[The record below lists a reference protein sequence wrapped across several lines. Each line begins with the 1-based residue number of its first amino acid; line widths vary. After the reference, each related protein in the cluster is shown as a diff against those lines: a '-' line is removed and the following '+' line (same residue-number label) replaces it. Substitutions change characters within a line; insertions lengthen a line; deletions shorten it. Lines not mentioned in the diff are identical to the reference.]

1 MRRSPFAE
9 KLVKATPLLALA
21 VPFVIFGFLQVL
33 VVQPER
39 GAARAARGE
48 AASLHE
54 ELTREHTAVV
64 GSAGVAD
71 TIRSVANSPE
81 VGGVKNLSVVPG
93 AADDSGAPMTVAFDA
108 EYAQVGRFF
117 SNLRSLPAAFD
128 LRLFELEPAKSAT
141 PGLMSAKIVL
151 FMFKP
156 GVAPPP
162 APVAAPVMQRVA
174 LPRRPAK
181 VMMPEPIVPD
191 PVVNGILFSASR
203 QVAVVN
209 GRLVKPGDRV
219 GTLFVRAIERD
230 GVILT
235 TASGLRRRVALD
247 RPAITIGR
255 Q

>member
-1 MRRSPFAE
+1 MRRSPFTE

-48 AASLHE
+48 AAS
-54 ELTREHTAVV
+54 VV
-64 GSAGVAD
+64 GSAGAAD
-71 TIRSVANSPE
+71 TIRTLANSPE
-81 VGGVKNLSVVPG
+81 VGGVKNLSVVQG
-93 AADDSGAPMTVAFDA
+93 ATDDSGAPMTVAFDA

-117 SNLRSLPAAFD
+117 SNLRRLPAAFD
-128 LRLFELEPAKSAT
+128 VRSFDLEPAKSAT
-141 PGLMSAKIVL
+141 PGLVSAKIVL

-162 APVAAPVMQRVA
+162 VPAAAPVTQRA
-174 LPRRPAK
+174 AIPQRPAK
-181 VMMPEPIVPD
+181 VIMPEPIVPD

-209 GRLVKPGDRV
+209 GRVVKPGDRV
-219 GTLFVRAIERD
+219 GPLFVRAIERD

-247 RPAITIGR
+247 RPANGTSGVAAPY
-255 Q
+255 

>member
-1 MRRSPFAE
+1 MRRSPFTE

-48 AASLHE
+48 AAN
-54 ELTREHTAVV
+54 VV
-64 GSAGVAD
+64 GSAGAAD
-71 TIRSVANSPE
+71 TIRTLANSPE
-81 VGGVKNLSVVPG
+81 VGGVKNLSVVQG
-93 AADDSGAPMTVAFDA
+93 AADDSGAQMAVAFDA

-128 LRLFELEPAKSAT
+128 VRSFELEPAKSAT
-141 PGLMSAKIVL
+141 PGFVSARIVL

-162 APVAAPVMQRVA
+162 APAAGPVMQRVA
-174 LPRRPAK
+174 IPQRQRRAN
-181 VMMPEPIVPD
+181 VIMPEPIVPD

-209 GRLVKPGDRV
+209 GRVVKPGDRV
-219 GTLFVRAIERD
+219 GPLVVRAIERD

-247 RPAITIGR
+247 RPANGTSAVAAPY
-255 Q
+255 

>member
-1 MRRSPFAE
+1 
-9 KLVKATPLLALA
+9 
-21 VPFVIFGFLQVL
+21 
-33 VVQPER
+33 
-39 GAARAARGE
+39 
-48 AASLHE
+48 
-54 ELTREHTAVV
+54 
-64 GSAGVAD
+64 
-71 TIRSVANSPE
+71 
-81 VGGVKNLSVVPG
+81 
-93 AADDSGAPMTVAFDA
+93 
-108 EYAQVGRFF
+108 
-117 SNLRSLPAAFD
+117 
-128 LRLFELEPAKSAT
+128 
-141 PGLMSAKIVL
+141 MSAKIVL

>member
-1 MRRSPFAE
+1 MRRSPFTE

-39 GAARAARGE
+39 GAARAARRE
-48 AASLHE
+48 AAS
-54 ELTREHTAVV
+54 VV
-64 GSAGVAD
+64 GSAGAAD
-71 TIRSVANSPE
+71 TIRTLANSTE
-81 VGGVKNLSVVPG
+81 VGGVKNLSVVQG

-108 EYAQVGRFF
+108 EYAHVGRFF
-117 SNLRSLPAAFD
+117 SNLRRLPAAFD
-128 LRLFELEPAKSAT
+128 VRSFELDRAKSAT
-141 PGLMSAKIVL
+141 PGLVSAKIVL

-162 APVAAPVMQRVA
+162 APAATPELERVA
-174 LPRRPAK
+174 IPERLAK
-181 VMMPEPIVPD
+181 VLPTRRVVVPEPIVPD
-191 PVVNGILFSASR
+191 PVLNGILFSASR

-209 GRLVKPGDRV
+209 GRVVKPGDRV
-219 GTLFVRAIERD
+219 GPLFVRAIERD

-247 RPAITIGR
+247 RPAIGTSDVAAPY